1 MQNGTLAFPA
11 GMEGTVSVFSSG
23 DAARGVTLRGLLYEI
38 TDAELRC
45 AMPLGVSNSFTGA
58 AATVRVTDGT
68 VFVLWQGNALPGPGW
83 RCAMERID
91 LHTHTLASDG
101 SDTPAAVVQQAA
113 ALGLRAVAVTDHD
126 TFAGLPEA
134 LAAGQRC
141 GIEVVPGV
149 ELSTVWGGE
158 EVHLL
163 GYFMD
168 TGNAALRALMTR
180 ATDERNARNETM
192 VQRLHDAGYPITMDD
207 LHAAFPGQTVL
218 GRPHIAALLVQRG
231 CIPSVSDGMR
241 GLLGRGK
248 AFYVPRYNIPLADSI
263 RALRAAGGVPV
274 VAHIFKYRFDDAQ
287 RAAML
292 AAAADAGALGVEVR
306 YTTYTPEQTEIA
318 QALAARFGLAPSG
331 GSDYHGLRK
340 PDIALGS
347 GRGGLR
353 VPYAYLAGLKA
364 LAGHECV

>member
-1 MQNGTLAFPA
+1 
-11 GMEGTVSVFSSG
+11 
-23 DAARGVTLRGLLYEI
+23 
-38 TDAELRC
+38 
-45 AMPLGVSNSFTGA
+45 
-58 AATVRVTDGT
+58 
-68 VFVLWQGNALPGPGW
+68 
-83 RCAMERID
+83 MERID

-263 RALRAAGGVPV
+263 RALRAAS
-274 VAHIFKYRFDDAQ
+274 
-287 RAAML
+287 M
-292 AAAADAGALGVEVR
+292 AADAGALGVEVR

>member
-1 MQNGTLAFPA
+1 
-11 GMEGTVSVFSSG
+11 
-23 DAARGVTLRGLLYEI
+23 
-38 TDAELRC
+38 
-45 AMPLGVSNSFTGA
+45 
-58 AATVRVTDGT
+58 
-68 VFVLWQGNALPGPGW
+68 
-83 RCAMERID
+83 MERID

-101 SDTPAAVVQQAA
+101 SDAPADVVRKAA

-134 LAAGQRC
+134 RAAGQRC

-168 TGNAALRALMTR
+168 TEDTALRALMTR

-263 RALRAAGGVPV
+263 RALRAA
-274 VAHIFKYRFDDAQ
+274 
-287 RAAML
+287 
-292 AAAADAGALGVEVR
+292 
-306 YTTYTPEQTEIA
+306 A
-318 QALAARFGLAPSG
+318 QALRGTLMERERQSARDTRLVT
-331 GSDYHGLRK
+331 
-340 PDIALGS
+340 ALCFS
-347 GRGGLR
+347 LSLL
-353 VPYAYLAGLKA
+353 VTILLI
-364 LAGHECV
+364 

>member
-1 MQNGTLAFPA
+1 M
-11 GMEGTVSVFSSG
+11 
-23 DAARGVTLRGLLYEI
+23 
-38 TDAELRC
+38 
-45 AMPLGVSNSFTGA
+45 
-58 AATVRVTDGT
+58 
-68 VFVLWQGNALPGPGW
+68 
-83 RCAMERID
+83 
-91 LHTHTLASDG
+91 
-101 SDTPAAVVQQAA
+101 QQAA

-218 GRPHIAALLVQRG
+218 GRPHIAALLVQHG

-292 AAAADAGALGVEVR
+292 AAAADAGALGGALYDLYAR
-306 YTTYTPEQTEIA
+306 ADGDRAGAGRALWPRALRRLGLSRPA
-318 QALAARFGLAPSG
+318 QAGHRPRLRPGRAARAVC
-331 GSDYHGLRK
+331 
-340 PDIALGS
+340 
-347 GRGGLR
+347 
-353 VPYAYLAGLKA
+353 VPRRAQSPCRARMCVI
-364 LAGHECV
+364 HEQNSAHF

>member
-1 MQNGTLAFPA
+1 
-11 GMEGTVSVFSSG
+11 
-23 DAARGVTLRGLLYEI
+23 
-38 TDAELRC
+38 
-45 AMPLGVSNSFTGA
+45 
-58 AATVRVTDGT
+58 
-68 VFVLWQGNALPGPGW
+68 
-83 RCAMERID
+83 MERID

-134 LAAGQRC
+134 LAAGQCC

-231 CIPSVSDGMR
+231 CIASVPDGMR

-287 RAAML
+287 RRHARRCGGRRSAWRRGAL
-292 AAAADAGALGVEVR
+292 YDLYARADGDRAGAGRALRPRALRRLGLSR
-306 YTTYTPEQTEIA
+306 PA
-318 QALAARFGLAPSG
+318 QAGHRPRLRPGRAARAVC
-331 GSDYHGLRK
+331 
-340 PDIALGS
+340 
-347 GRGGLR
+347 
-353 VPYAYLAGLKA
+353 VPRRAQSPCRARMCVI
-364 LAGHECV
+364 HEQNPVHF

>member
-1 MQNGTLAFPA
+1 
-11 GMEGTVSVFSSG
+11 
-23 DAARGVTLRGLLYEI
+23 
-38 TDAELRC
+38 
-45 AMPLGVSNSFTGA
+45 
-58 AATVRVTDGT
+58 
-68 VFVLWQGNALPGPGW
+68 
-83 RCAMERID
+83 MERID

-192 VQRLHDAGYPITMDD
+192 VQRLHDAGYPITMAD

-292 AAAADAGALGVEVR
+292 SAAADAGALGVEVR

-331 GSDYHGLRK
+331 GSLPGLQFNASPQRLTS
-340 PDIALGS
+340 PLNLPAPGRCQAVYFIFRVRTAL
-347 GRGGLR
+347 
-353 VPYAYLAGLKA
+353 
-364 LAGHECV
+364 CFC

>member
-1 MQNGTLAFPA
+1 MND
-11 GMEGTVSVFSSG
+11 
-23 DAARGVTLRGLLYEI
+23 DAAGA
-38 TDAELRC
+38 DAIFRYRVAER
-45 AMPLGVSNSFTGA
+45 VE
-58 AATVRVTDGT
+58 VRIFG
-68 VFVLWQGNALPGPGW
+68 
-83 RCAMERID
+83 
-91 LHTHTLASDG
+91 
-101 SDTPAAVVQQAA
+101 AAVVHTGCAHA
-113 ALGLRAVAVTDHD
+113 DA
-126 TFAGLPEA
+126 
-134 LAAGQRC
+134 
-141 GIEVVPGV
+141 
-149 ELSTVWGGE
+149 
-158 EVHLL
+158 
-163 GYFMD
+163 
-168 TGNAALRALMTR
+168 GNAALRALMTR

-218 GRPHIAALLVQRG
+218 GRPHIAALLVQHG

-248 AFYVPRYNIPLADSI
+248 AVYVPRYNIPLADSI

-274 VAHIFKYRFDDAQ
+274 VAHLIKYRFDDAQ

-306 YTTYTPEQTEIA
+306 YTPYTPEQTEIA

>member
-1 MQNGTLAFPA
+1 
-11 GMEGTVSVFSSG
+11 
-23 DAARGVTLRGLLYEI
+23 
-38 TDAELRC
+38 
-45 AMPLGVSNSFTGA
+45 
-58 AATVRVTDGT
+58 
-68 VFVLWQGNALPGPGW
+68 
-83 RCAMERID
+83 MERID

-248 AFYVPRYNIPLADSI
+248 AFYVPRYNIPLEDSI

-340 PDIALGS
+340 PDIARGA
-347 GRGGLR
+347 GRGGGRGAGPRRARPRRGKARALERGELR
-353 VPYAYLAGLKA
+353 QVRRRGVADRVVHQCASAQLAPIFASTSSGTR
-364 LAGHECV
+364 